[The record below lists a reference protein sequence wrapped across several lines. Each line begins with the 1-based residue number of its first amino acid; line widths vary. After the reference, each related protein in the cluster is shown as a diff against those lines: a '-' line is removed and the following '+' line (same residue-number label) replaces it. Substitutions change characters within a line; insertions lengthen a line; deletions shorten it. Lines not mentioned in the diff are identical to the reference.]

1 MFQLFPSLRRA
12 EIVAAR
18 VVVVVDVVIV
28 SCVDVDHVDGRLRM
42 TITAKFVVKIAFKST
57 FALFLLYLM
66 AKQVSSSV
74 TNKYFPKSKLVFL
87 NERYFYVAILSYT
100 KYFGYFCFLPLI
112 AEVNKIAKPS
122 SLNVFPHVAHV
133 PF

>member
-28 SCVDVDHVDGRLRM
+28 SCVDFDHVDGRLRM
-42 TITAKFVVKIAFKST
+42 TITAKFVVKIAFKSA

-66 AKQVSSSV
+66 GKQVSSSV
-74 TNKYFPKSKLVFL
+74 ANKYFLKVKLFFY
-87 NERYFYVAILSYT
+87 EKYFYVAILSYT